1 MLNRDYNC
9 DIDEDDLD
17 DELGELEMELK
28 AEKQMAKKKNINQ
41 PQQMS
46 NNAWSDATFT
56 LVILVITIYHTTY
69 TVILFAICR

>member
-28 AEKQMAKKKNINQ
+28 AEKQLQKKQQINA
-41 PQQMS
+41 PQQMA
-46 NNAWSDATFT
+46 NNSWSLCNWAFN
-56 LVILVITIYHTTY
+56 TI
-69 TVILFAICR
+69 

>member
-28 AEKQMAKKKNINQ
+28 AEKQLQKKQQINA
-41 PQQMS
+41 PQQMA
-46 NNAWSDATFT
+46 NNS
-56 LVILVITIYHTTY
+56 
-69 TVILFAICR
+69 

>member
-17 DELGELEMELK
+17 DELGELEQELK

-46 NNAWSDATFT
+46 NNA
-56 LVILVITIYHTTY
+56 
-69 TVILFAICR
+69 